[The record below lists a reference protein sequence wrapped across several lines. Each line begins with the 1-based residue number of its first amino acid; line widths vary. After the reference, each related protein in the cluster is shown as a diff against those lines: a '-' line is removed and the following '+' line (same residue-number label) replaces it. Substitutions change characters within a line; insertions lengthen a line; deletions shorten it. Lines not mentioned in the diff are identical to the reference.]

1 MKQNRSLLQEP
12 GEAMPVSLIKA
23 YYVLVLLTLVWA
35 LQFANIQIVNIVL
48 EQIKSDF
55 RVSDTAMGL
64 IAGIV
69 VTLLGS
75 LLSMPVAR
83 LADRKGRLAIVSIG
97 VTFWSIVT
105 TLGGFAQNVL
115 QLVLARIGFGIGGSV
130 SPAPGN
136 SLVADYFPK
145 NKLPMAMAIMSM
157 APCIGGLLAAWI
169 GGIVG
174 STHWGWRGAF
184 VAVAIPGF
192 LVAALL
198 FFTVKEPVRGIQ
210 DGKHADTR
218 NYGIGETLRFFF
230 ENKTYFLIVIGF
242 TFSGTADL
250 ALATWFVPFMQRVH
264 KTSLLEASTL
274 GGTLNSIAGIIGV
287 LLGGFIISYLGRK
300 NDRWKIVGPGITSLA
315 AGPVL
320 LVFLFAPM
328 PWAYVG
334 LFFAMILLT
343 FRMGPILGL
352 VQTVVKVRMR
362 AFAAAT
368 LFMIG
373 TIIGSAVGPL
383 LIGALNDALVPAYGD
398 MAIRYSLLCVSTA
411 TILGALFYIWAGRYV
426 KDDIQKSMSE

>member
-1 MKQNRSLLQEP
+1 MKQTEP
-12 GEAMPVSLIKA
+12 FRLEPEQAAPASMIKA
-23 YYVLVLLTLVWA
+23 YYVLILLTLVWA

-55 RVSDTAMGL
+55 QVSDTAMGL

-75 LLSMPVAR
+75 LLSMPIAR

-97 VTFWSIVT
+97 VAFWSIVT

-136 SLVADYFPK
+136 ALVSDFFPK

-157 APCIGGLLAAWI
+157 APCIGGLIAAWI

-174 STHWGWRGAF
+174 STHWGWRGAL

-192 LVAALL
+192 IVAALL
-198 FFTVKEPVRGIQ
+198 YFTVKEPVRGIQ

-218 NYGIGETLRFFF
+218 DYKIGETLRFFF

-264 KTSLLEASTL
+264 KTSLMEASL
-274 GGTLNSIAGIIGV
+274 FGGTINSVAGIIGV
-287 LLGGFIISYLGRK
+287 LLGGAVISYLGK
-300 NDRWKIVGPGITSLA
+300 KDDRWKIVGPGLTSLI

-320 LVFLFAPM
+320 LIFLFAPM
-328 PWAYVG
+328 PWSYIG
-334 LFFAMILLT
+334 LFFAMILLA

-352 VQTVVKVRMR
+352 VQVVVKIRMR

-383 LIGALNDALVPAYGD
+383 LIGALNDLLEPGYGD
-398 MAIRYSLLCVSTA
+398 VAIRYSLLCVSA
-411 TILGALFYIWAGRYV
+411 ASMLGALFYIWAGRYV
-426 KDDIQKSMSE
+426 KADIQKSLTE

>member
-1 MKQNRSLLQEP
+1 MKPEEP
-12 GEAMPVSLIKA
+12 VGREPERGTGVSLARA

-35 LQFANIQIVNIVL
+35 LQFANIQIVNVVL
-48 EQIKSDF
+48 EQIKNDF

-83 LADRKGRLAIVSIG
+83 LADRKGRLAIISIG
-97 VTFWSIVT
+97 VAFWSILT

-115 QLVLARIGFGIGGSV
+115 QLVLARIGFGVGGSV

-136 SLVADYFPK
+136 SLVSDFFPRD
-145 NKLPMAMAIMSM
+145 KLPMAMAIMSM

-174 STHWGWRGAF
+174 SSHWGWRGAF

-192 LVAALL
+192 IVAALL
-198 FFTVKEPVRGIQ
+198 YFTVREPVRGIQ
-210 DGKHADTR
+210 DGKHADVR
-218 NYGIGETLRFFF
+218 EYGVGETVRFFF
-230 ENKTYFLIVIGF
+230 ENTTYLLIVIGF
-242 TFSGTADL
+242 TFSGIADL

-264 KTSLLEASTL
+264 GTSLLEASTF
-274 GGTLNSIAGIIGV
+274 GGTLNSVAGIAGV
-287 LLGGFIISYLGRK
+287 LLGGAVIGRLGKRD
-300 NDRWKIVGPGITSLA
+300 DRWKIVGPGVTSLL

-320 LVFLFAPM
+320 MVFLFAPL
-328 PWAYVG
+328 PWTYVG

-352 VQTVVKVRMR
+352 VQSVVKVRMR

-373 TIIGSAVGPL
+373 TIVGSAAGPL
-383 LIGALNDALVPAYGD
+383 LIGVLNDLLEGRYGPL
-398 MAIRYSLLCVSTA
+398 AIRYSLLCVAASSM
-411 TILGALFYIWAGRYV
+411 LGALFYLWAGRHV
-426 KDDIQKSMSE
+426 RADIRRSLAG

>member
-1 MKQNRSLLQEP
+1 MKQTETVQQEP
-12 GEAMPVSLIKA
+12 EKARPFSLITS
-23 YYVLVLLTLVWA
+23 YYVLILLTLVWA

-55 RVSDTAMGL
+55 QVSDTAMGL

-75 LLSMPVAR
+75 LLSMPIAR
-83 LADRKGRLAIVSIG
+83 LADRKGRLAIISIG

-136 SLVADYFPK
+136 ALVSDYFPK
-145 NKLPMAMAIMSM
+145 NKLSMAMAIMSI
-157 APCIGGLLAAWI
+157 APCIGGLMAAWI

-184 VAVAIPGF
+184 VAVAVPGF
-192 LVAALL
+192 VVAGLL
-198 FFTVKEPVRGIQ
+198 YFTVKEPVRGIQ

-218 NYGIGETLRFFF
+218 HYGIGETLRFFF

-250 ALATWFVPFMQRVH
+250 ALATWFIPFMQRVH

-287 LLGGFIISYLGRK
+287 LVGGAVISYLGK
-300 NDRWKIVGPGITSLA
+300 KDDRWKIVGPGLTSLF

-320 LVFLFAPM
+320 IVFLFAPM

-352 VQTVVKVRMR
+352 VQSVVKIRMR

-373 TIIGSAVGPL
+373 TIIGSGVGPL
-383 LIGALNDALVPAYGD
+383 LIGALNDMLEPGHGEL
-398 MAIRYSLLCVSTA
+398 AIRYSLLCVSASTMIA
-411 TILGALFYIWAGRYV
+411 ALFYIWAGRHV
-426 KDDIQKSMSE
+426 KADIKRSMAG

>member
-1 MKQNRSLLQEP
+1 MKQTETVQQEP
-12 GEAMPVSLIKA
+12 EKARPFSLIKA
-23 YYVLVLLTLVWA
+23 YYVLILLTLVWA

-55 RVSDTAMGL
+55 NVSDTAMGL

-69 VTLLGS
+69 VSLLGS
-75 LLSMPVAR
+75 LLSMPIAR

-97 VTFWSIVT
+97 VAFWSIMT
-105 TLGGFAQNVL
+105 TLGGLAQNVL
-115 QLVLARIGFGIGGSV
+115 QLVLSRIGFGIGGSV
-130 SPAPGN
+130 SPAPAN
-136 SLVADYFPK
+136 SLISDYFPK
-145 NKLPMAMAIMSM
+145 NKLTMAMGIMSI
-157 APCIGGLLAAWI
+157 APCVGGLMAAWI

-184 VAVAIPGF
+184 IAVAIPGF
-192 LVAALL
+192 VVAALL
-198 FFTVKEPVRGIQ
+198 YFTVKEPVRGIQ

-230 ENKTYFLIVIGF
+230 ENKTYFLVLIGF
-242 TFSGTADL
+242 TFSGIADL

-264 KTSLLEASTL
+264 KTSLLEASTF

-287 LLGGFIISYLGRK
+287 LLGGAVITYLGK
-300 NDRWKIVGPGITSLA
+300 KDDRWRIVGPGLTSFFG
-315 AGPVL
+315 GPVL
-320 LVFLFAPM
+320 VVFLFAPI
-328 PWAYVG
+328 PWAYAG

-352 VQTVVKVRMR
+352 VQSVVKVRMR

-373 TIIGSAVGPL
+373 TIVGSGAGPL
-383 LIGALNDALVPAYGD
+383 VIGALNDILEPGYGD
-398 MAIRYSLLCVSTA
+398 LSIRYSLLCVSGA
-411 TILGALFYIWAGRYV
+411 SMIGALFYIWAGWYV
-426 KDDIQKSMSE
+426 KADLKRSMEE

>member
-1 MKQNRSLLQEP
+1 MKQTETVPIEP
-12 GEAMPVSLIKA
+12 EKARPISMIKA
-23 YYVLVLLTLVWA
+23 YYVLILVTLVWA

-55 RVSDTAMGL
+55 QVSDTAMGL

-75 LLSMPVAR
+75 LLSMPIAR
-83 LADRKGRLAIVSIG
+83 LADKKGRLAIISIG
-97 VTFWSIVT
+97 VAFWSIMT

-115 QLVLARIGFGIGGSV
+115 HLVLSRIGFGIGGAV

-136 SLVADYFPK
+136 SLITDYFPK
-145 NKLPMAMAIMSM
+145 NKLTMAMGIMSI
-157 APCIGGLLAAWI
+157 APCIGGLMAAWI

-174 STHWGWRGAF
+174 SSHWGWRGAF

-192 LVAALL
+192 IVAALL
-198 FFTVKEPVRGIQ
+198 YLTVKEPVRGIQ

-218 NYGIGETLRFFF
+218 HYGIGETLRFFF
-230 ENKTYFLIVIGF
+230 ENKTYFLVVIGF
-242 TFSGTADL
+242 TFSGIADL
-250 ALATWFVPFMQRVH
+250 GLATWFVPFMQRVH
-264 KTSLLEASTL
+264 KASLLEASTF
-274 GGTLNSIAGIIGV
+274 GGTLNSVAGIIGV
-287 LLGGFIISYLGRK
+287 LLGGAVITYLGKK
-300 NDRWKIVGPGITSLA
+300 NDRWRIVGPGLTSLF

-320 LVFLFAPM
+320 MIFLFAPM

-343 FRMGPILGL
+343 FRMGPILSL
-352 VQTVVKVRMR
+352 VQSVVKVRMR

-373 TIIGSAVGPL
+373 TILGSAAGPL
-383 LIGALNDALVPAYGD
+383 VIGALNDMLEPRYGD
-398 MAIRYSLLCVSTA
+398 LSIRYSLICVSGA
-411 TILGALFYIWAGRYV
+411 TMIGALFYIWAGRYV
-426 KDDIQKSMSE
+426 KADLQRSTAE

>member
-1 MKQNRSLLQEP
+1 MKQTETVQQEP
-12 GEAMPVSLIKA
+12 EKARSTSLIKP
-23 YYVLVLLTLVWA
+23 YYVLTLLTLVWA

-48 EQIKSDF
+48 EQIKGEF
-55 RVSDTAMGL
+55 QISDTAMGL

-75 LLSMPVAR
+75 LLSMPIAR
-83 LADRKGRLAIVSIG
+83 LADRKGRLAIISVG
-97 VTFWSIVT
+97 VAFWSIVT

-115 QLVLARIGFGIGGSV
+115 QLVLTRIGFGIGGAV

-136 SLVADYFPK
+136 ALVSDYFPK

-157 APCIGGLLAAWI
+157 APCLGGLMAAWI

-192 LVAALL
+192 IVAALL
-198 FFTVKEPVRGIQ
+198 YFTVKEPVRGIQ

-218 NYGIGETLRFFF
+218 DYGVGETLRFFY
-230 ENKTYFLIVIGF
+230 ENKTYFLMVLGF

-264 KTSLLEASTL
+264 KTSLLEASTF

-287 LLGGFIISYLGRK
+287 LLGGAVIGYLGKK
-300 NDRWKIVGPGITSLA
+300 NDRWKIVGPGVTSLL

-320 LVFLFAPM
+320 IVFLFAPL

-334 LFFAMILLT
+334 LFLAMILMT

-352 VQTVVKVRMR
+352 VQSIVKVRMR

-373 TIIGSAVGPL
+373 TIVGSGVGPL
-383 LIGALNDALVPAYGD
+383 LIGVLNDILEPGYGD
-398 MAIRYSLLCVSTA
+398 LAIRYSLLCVSVA
-411 TILGALFYIWAGRYV
+411 SMIGALFYFWAGRYV
-426 KDDIQKSMSE
+426 QADIKKSLAE

>member
-1 MKQNRSLLQEP
+1 MKQTETVRQEP
-12 GEAMPVSLIKA
+12 EKTRPTSLIKP

-55 RVSDTAMGL
+55 QVSDTAMGL
-64 IAGIV
+64 ITGIV
-69 VTLLGS
+69 VTLFGS
-75 LLSMPVAR
+75 LLSMPIAR
-83 LADRKGRLAIVSIG
+83 LADRKGRLAIISIG
-97 VTFWSIVT
+97 VAFWSIVT

-115 QLVLARIGFGIGGSV
+115 QLVLTRIGFGIGGSV

-136 SLVADYFPK
+136 SLVSDYFPK
-145 NKLPMAMAIMSM
+145 NKLPMALAIMSM
-157 APCIGGLLAAWI
+157 APCIGGLMAAWI

-174 STHWGWRGAF
+174 SSHWGWRGAF

-192 LVAALL
+192 IVAALL
-198 FFTVKEPVRGIQ
+198 YFTVKEPVRGIQ

-218 NYGIGETLRFFF
+218 NYRIGETLRFFF
-230 ENKTYFLIVIGF
+230 ENKTYFLVVIGF

-250 ALATWFVPFMQRVH
+250 AMATWFVPFMQRVH
-264 KTSLLEASTL
+264 KTSLLEASTF

-287 LLGGFIISYLGRK
+287 LLGGAVISYLGKK
-300 NDRWKIVGPGITSLA
+300 NDRWKIVGPGLTSLL

-320 LVFLFAPM
+320 VIFLFAPL
-328 PWAYVG
+328 PWAYAG
-334 LFFAMILLT
+334 LFFAMILMT

-352 VQTVVKVRMR
+352 VQSIVKVRMR

-373 TIIGSAVGPL
+373 TIIGSAAGPL
-383 LIGALNDALVPAYGD
+383 LIGALNDLLESAYGEF
-398 MAIRYSLLCVSTA
+398 AIRYSLLCVSA
-411 TILGALFYIWAGRYV
+411 FSMIGALFYIWAGRYV
-426 KDDIQKSMSE
+426 KADIERSLSE